1 MKKIIIAA
9 ITAILLVGCSTVN
22 EYVIDAESA
31 KMGEA
36 LCAVGGL
43 QVEFIKAQKAQNHHV
58 VTAYCEAGVTISID
72 VEKQKKILN
81 QKSTKKEI

>member
-1 MKKIIIAA
+1 MKKTIIAA
-9 ITAILLVGCSTVN
+9 ITAISLVGCSSATN
-22 EYVIDAESA
+22 YTIDAESA

-43 QVEFIKAQKAQNHHV
+43 KVEFITAQKAPNQHV

-72 VEKQKKILN
+72 VEKQKKIVN
-81 QKSTKKEI
+81 QNSTKKEI